1 MKSHPFI
8 YLKCGKTSECSHI
21 VSIIRSTVVPLGE
34 EKISWESLLR
44 VVSSFTERHNV
55 PQTNFQLRMFG
66 YCERLSFYC
75 QGYDNHS
82 SVPGEAG
89 GGVLLTMAYIY
100 GKALPLLKG
109 VPFWGF
115 WYLKGW
121 GFHLLKYKKGFE
133 NLSLLLMNRLRRAN
147 SCILW
152 LWKSRENFLV

>member
-1 MKSHPFI
+1 MREFTP
-8 YLKCGKTSECSHI
+8 C
-21 VSIIRSTVVPLGE
+21 
-34 EKISWESLLR
+34 

-82 SVPGEAG
+82 LVPGEAG

-109 VPFWGF
+109 VPF
-115 WYLKGW
+115 
-121 GFHLLKYKKGFE
+121 
-133 NLSLLLMNRLRRAN
+133 
-147 SCILW
+147 
-152 LWKSRENFLV
+152 